1 MNTQTIGFIGLG
13 LIGGSIAKALRIKH
27 PNATFIAYNR
37 SKASLIEAMADGT
50 INQAMD
56 SIGPA
61 FSECDIIFL
70 CAPVSVNIRCLE
82 QLKPLLKPTCILTDV
97 GSVKTTM
104 HEAVDALGL
113 SKYFIG
119 GHPMAG
125 SEKTGYSSAKV
136 HLLENAYYILTPG
149 TGTTQEMMDTM
160 ISIVKDINALPVT
173 LDYKE
178 HDRVTAAIS
187 HLPHII
193 AFTLVNL
200 VRESDNAEGLMR
212 MLAAGGFKDITRIAS
227 SSPEMWQQICA
238 ENKHQILDML
248 NLYVDRMNEMGH
260 AIQNDY
266 TDQLLNAFESAKD
279 YRDDIPQSHAKSIL
293 KRSHEI
299 FVDLIDE
306 SGAIATI
313 ATILA
318 TNGISIMNI
327 GIVHNREFQEGV
339 LHIEF
344 YDGESAEKATELLR
358 RFHYVIHLRK

>member
-1 MNTQTIGFIGLG
+1 MSKQTIGFIGLG
-13 LIGGSIAKALRIKH
+13 LIGGSIAKALRAKH
-27 PNATFIAYNR
+27 PEITLIAYNR
-37 SKASLIEAMADGT
+37 SKDSLIEAMADGT

-56 SIGPA
+56 NIGPG

-82 QLKPLLKPTCILTDV
+82 QLKPIIRQDCIVTDV
-97 GSVKTTM
+97 GSVKTTI
-104 HEAVDALGL
+104 HEAVRKLEMTEH
-113 SKYFIG
+113 FIG

-125 SEKTGYSSAKV
+125 SEKTKYSSAKI

-149 TGTTQEMMDTM
+149 EGTTPEMLDTM
-160 ISIVKDINALPVT
+160 VSIVRDVNAIPVT
-173 LDYKE
+173 LDYRE

-193 AFTLVNL
+193 AYTLVNL
-200 VRESDNAEGLMR
+200 VKDSDNPEGMMR

-227 SSPEMWQQICA
+227 SSPEMWQQICTENQTQISDILKLYMNRMQEIGKAIA
-238 ENKHQILDML
+238 ENDTQKLLDTF
-248 NLYVDRMNEMGH
+248 
-260 AIQNDY
+260 A
-266 TDQLLNAFESAKD
+266 SAKE
-279 YRDDIPQSHAKSIL
+279 YRDDIPQNHAKSL
-293 KRSHEI
+293 LTPSYEI
-299 FVDLIDE
+299 FVDLVDE

-344 YDGESAEKATELLR
+344 YDSDSAEKATELLN
-358 RFHYVIHLRK
+358 RFHYVIHLKK